1 MAGRIMSFGSWK
13 RWLGD
18 AVALRQ
24 APDELGLSPAQVGKL
39 IKRKSL
45 PVHAFRVPSGAVI
58 RMVRRKDLD
67 MVKASLTPPKLDD
80 LVEAMQIMVSQG

>member
-1 MAGRIMSFGSWK
+1 MSFGSWK

-24 APDELGLSPAQVGKL
+24 TPGELNLSPAQVGKL
-39 IKRKSL
+39 VRRKSL
-45 PVHAFRVPSGAVI
+45 PVHSFRVPGGAVI

-67 MVKASLTPPKLDD
+67 MVKASLTPPKLGD